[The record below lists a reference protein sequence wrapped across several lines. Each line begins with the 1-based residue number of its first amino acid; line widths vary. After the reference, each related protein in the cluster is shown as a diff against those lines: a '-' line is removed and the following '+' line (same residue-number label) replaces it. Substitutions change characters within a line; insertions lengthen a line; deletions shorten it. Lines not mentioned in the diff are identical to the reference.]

1 MSAAGERIAE
11 LLDRWL
17 ASVELH
23 ERYLKLDDQAYAA
36 VQDWPRHQRP
46 TRWIIEL
53 ARTRCLELQ
62 RQLRE
67 HEAGGNAAFADG
79 LELMAFLTNLLGSEH
94 LERFIPL
101 ADPNAPRRAVP
112 TPQPAATPAVTPAAK
127 AATARETAP
136 PEAPARRPTPVSPA
150 ATSAPPAGKATTVE
164 SPTSIT
170 ATVETPRPAASR
182 GSAKAKA
189 PGTRAPTRTSEP
201 TRTARAAPP
210 ARRSTTG
217 GPESRGSA
225 PAPATDAS
233 RVVIA
238 DAVRLLRWGREWPE
252 LAGLIAR
259 LQGRPPEAEVWQLLR
274 QHRSAIEAK
283 AAQGD

>member
-23 ERYLKLDDQAYAA
+23 ERYLKLDDKAYAA

-46 TRWIIEL
+46 TRWIVEL

-67 HEAGGNAAFADG
+67 HEAGGDGAFADG

-101 ADPNAPRRAVP
+101 ADPNAPRRAARA
-112 TPQPAATPAVTPAAK
+112 TEPATTPAASR
-127 AATARETAP
+127 ATAPA
-136 PEAPARRPTPVSPA
+136 EAPARKPAPVPPA
-150 ATSAPPAGKATTVE
+150 APPAPAAGKATPVE
-164 SPTSIT
+164 SQTSIT
-170 ATVETPRPAASR
+170 ATVETPRPASSR
-182 GSAKAKA
+182 GAAKAKA
-189 PGTRAPTRTSEP
+189 PVARAPARTSEP
-201 TRTARAAPP
+201 TRAARAAP
-210 ARRSTTG
+210 ATRRSTTG
-217 GPESRGSA
+217 GAATRG
-225 PAPATDAS
+225 PATAGTPDPS
-233 RVVIA
+233 RAVIA

-259 LQGRPPEAEVWQLLR
+259 LQGRPPEAEVWQILR
-274 QHRSAIEAK
+274 QHRSVIEAK